1 MDYKQINEHKMSTII
16 FECDVT
22 EYDTIP
28 DKNNDENCF
37 ALNDDC
43 LIISFMD
50 TKSNVNDKILKQ
62 SEISKKSAIELA
74 KLILLKYT

>member
-1 MDYKQINEHKMSTII
+1 MSTII

-37 ALNDDC
+37 ALNDNC

-50 TKSNVNDKILKQ
+50 TTSNVKDKILKQ
-62 SEISKKSAIELA
+62 SEISKKSAVELA